1 MIRQL
6 RRTAV
11 GLVTAA
17 IMLAGLA
24 ACAAPAY
31 NYAADDADQAYFKVP
46 SAWPEVGPQTM
57 SVFQL
62 SLGTTLVGTGSG
74 TFAWTRAYDATPHP
88 SASLLLVGS
97 PTPVVYASVH
107 DLATDLRN
115 ALSFNQM
122 RDLVFPVTAAARKQA
137 AASGINLSG
146 FTLFGSS
153 TITTNDGV
161 RGINEVYGFLL
172 GGKPVV
178 FDQTVLT
185 NSSTTKLYLLLVQ
198 CDEKCFSSN
207 VAQIKTVVQSFT
219 VRGS

>member
-1 MIRQL
+1 VIRQF
-6 RRTAV
+6 RRSAV
-11 GLVTAA
+11 ALVAA
-17 IMLAGLA
+17 GTVLAGLS
-24 ACAAPAY
+24 ACAAPSY
-31 NYAADDADQAYFKVP
+31 TYASDSADQAYFKVP
-46 SAWPEVGPQTM
+46 SAWPQVGPQTM
-57 SVFQL
+57 STFQL

-74 TFAWTRAYDATPHP
+74 SLAWTRAYDAASDP
-88 SASLLLVGS
+88 SANFLLIGS

-122 RDLVFPVTAAARKQA
+122 RDLVFPVTAGARRQA
-137 AASGINLSG
+137 AASGINLNG

-153 TITTNDGV
+153 TITTKDGV
-161 RGINEVYGFLL
+161 RGINELYGFVAR
-172 GGKPVV
+172 GKPLV